1 MSILGAHM
9 SIAGGY
15 HKAVETA
22 ARSGCNC
29 VQIFT
34 KNNSQWRG
42 KPITDE
48 DAEKFQA
55 ALSELG
61 ITHPISHASYLI
73 NMASPKEE
81 LRQKSLDAM
90 AVELQR
96 AERLGIPFVVV
107 HPGSYTTS
115 TDSDG
120 IANIC
125 RSIDEIH
132 KQLPDL
138 KTQILLENTAGQGTN
153 LGWQFEQLQAMI
165 EGIDASDRV
174 GVCIDT
180 CHAFAAG
187 YELADPTGYEN
198 TIALLAETVDLK
210 RVKAFHINDSKKP
223 FASRKDRHEHI
234 GRGEMGL
241 EPFRNLIN
249 DSRFNEVPMY
259 LETPKE
265 DEVASDADSMNL
277 DTLRGLK
284 LNAKTS

>member
-15 HKAVETA
+15 HKAVEAA
-22 ARSGCNC
+22 ARSGCHC

-42 KPITDE
+42 KPITDD
-48 DAEKFQA
+48 DAEKFQT
-55 ALSELG
+55 ALLELG

-132 KQLPDL
+132 KKLPDL

-241 EPFRNLIN
+241 EPFRNLLN

-259 LETPKE
+259 LETPKD
-265 DEVASDADSMNL
+265 DEVAADADSMNL

>member
-15 HKAVETA
+15 HKAVEA
-22 ARSGCNC
+22 AAKSGCNC

-42 KPITDE
+42 KPITAE
-48 DAEKFQA
+48 DATKFQN
-55 ALSELG
+55 ALLELG
-61 ITHPISHASYLI
+61 ITHPVSHASYLI
-73 NMASPKEE
+73 NMASPKED
-81 LRQKSLDAM
+81 LRQKSRDAM

-96 AERLGIPFVVV
+96 AEQLGIPFVVV

-115 TDSDG
+115 SEAEG
-120 IANIC
+120 IAKIC
-125 RSIDEIH
+125 LSINEIH
-132 KQLPDL
+132 QQFPALT
-138 KTQILLENTAGQGTN
+138 TQVLLENTAGQGTN

-165 EGIDASDRV
+165 EGIEAADKV

-187 YELADPTGYEN
+187 YELADPSGYEE
-198 TIALLAETVDLK
+198 TIGSLAKAVDLS
-210 RVKAFHINDSKKP
+210 RVKAFHINDSKQP
-223 FASRKDRHEHI
+223 FGSRKDRHEHI

-241 EPFRNLIN
+241 EPFRNLMN
-249 DSRFNEVPMY
+249 DPRFKETPMY

-265 DEVASDADSMNL
+265 DEGSDDADSMNL
-277 DTLRGLK
+277 ATLRGLAM
-284 LNAKTS
+284 NAKAS

>member
-15 HKAVETA
+15 HKAVEAA
-22 ARSGCNC
+22 ARSGCHC

-42 KPITDE
+42 KPITDD
-48 DAEKFQA
+48 DAEKFQT
-55 ALSELG
+55 ALLELG

-125 RSIDEIH
+125 RSIDKIH

-241 EPFRNLIN
+241 EPFRNLLN

-259 LETPKE
+259 LETPKD
-265 DEVASDADSMNL
+265 DEVAADADSMNL

>member
-15 HKAVETA
+15 HKAVEAA
-22 ARSGCNC
+22 ARSGCHC

-42 KPITDE
+42 KPITDD
-48 DAEKFQA
+48 DAEKFQT
-55 ALSELG
+55 ALLELG

-90 AVELQR
+90 SVELQR

-241 EPFRNLIN
+241 EPFRNLLN

-259 LETPKE
+259 LETPKD
-265 DEVASDADSMNL
+265 DEVAADADSMNL